1 MIPLSNM
8 KLLQRLILTPWLRER
23 LADPMAKNIADE
35 LDRNPDAT
43 GDYERAAFGTGQIG
57 ALIKDI
63 KPIKA
68 IIEEMVSPDGW

>member
-1 MIPLSNM
+1 M